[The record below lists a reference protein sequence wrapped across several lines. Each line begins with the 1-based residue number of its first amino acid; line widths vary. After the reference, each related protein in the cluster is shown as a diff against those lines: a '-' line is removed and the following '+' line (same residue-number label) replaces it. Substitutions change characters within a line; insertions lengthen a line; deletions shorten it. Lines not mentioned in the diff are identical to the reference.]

1 MNEYNLG
8 WIKLYRKMQHHW
20 LYKEKRIFSRFE
32 AWLDILLNVQ
42 HEDEPQKIVIRN
54 QILIVNRGESI
65 RSLETWATRWRWS
78 KSKVRRFFEM
88 LQKENMIEYS
98 SETQTTRL
106 NVLNYDNYQSMRNAN
121 ETQMKRKR
129 NANRHADET
138 QTKRKPT
145 QLNVLNYDNYQSMRN
160 ADETQMKRKRNA
172 DETQMAPDKNDKNE
186 KNNILLQFFIS
197 LLPEKLKRLESLPVA
212 YEKFMEMRSE
222 IRKPLNE
229 RIVKKNVKQLEGF
242 RDPVYALKMSTDNE
256 YQGLFDKM
264 PEKWK
269 PKDTNYGFKQAD
281 MDYSKDTF

>member
-1 MNEYNLG
+1 
-8 WIKLYRKMQHHW
+8 
-20 LYKEKRIFSRFE
+20 
-32 AWLDILLNVQ
+32 
-42 HEDEPQKIVIRN
+42 
-54 QILIVNRGESI
+54 
-65 RSLETWATRWRWS
+65 
-78 KSKVRRFFEM
+78 
-88 LQKENMIEYS
+88 
-98 SETQTTRL
+98 
-106 NVLNYDNYQSMRNAN
+106 
-121 ETQMKRKR
+121 
-129 NANRHADET
+129 
-138 QTKRKPT
+138 
-145 QLNVLNYDNYQSMRN
+145 
-160 ADETQMKRKRNA
+160 
-172 DETQMAPDKNDKNE
+172 MAPDKNNKNE

-197 LLPEKLKRLESLPVA
+197 LLPEKLKRLESLPAA